1 MNDEPIETQEPTEPH
16 ATGRLA
22 TESNGAESNV
32 TGQPTF
38 RPPCGPVAGWADG
51 DVHRATG
58 IPYAAADRFELPVPL
73 PDRRNTE
80 PLQATQWSPPCP
92 QAPVPFLD
100 EVLGGWAV
108 AESTRTDEHCQR
120 LSITMPADRGAG
132 EQLPVLVWIHGGAY
146 VSGAGDLRNCDPRAL
161 VAEQRVIVVTVTYRL
176 GLFGYLGGAY
186 GRPAN
191 LGLFDQLEAVRWVHR
206 NIAAFGGDPARV
218 TLVGQS
224 AGGDAVA
231 HLMAVPGAT
240 GLFARAIIQ
249 SAPLGISRGRAAMTQ
264 AMQSAAGPLDPRAPV
279 DELVTRQEAV
289 SRAAA
294 RHGLRSAMPFGP
306 QYGHPPLPAERGIDA
321 AWDEVAPRVPVLIGY
336 TSEEARLFVPRIEA
350 LQSALSRPRL
360 GPALR
365 RGLVGA
371 ATEAVY
377 GRAARRFARRHAAA
391 GGQAWRYVIDFGAAN
406 ADNADNAGHAGH
418 ADNEWGAAH
427 TIDLP
432 LLFGGEPAWR
442 TAALL
447 TGVDWAEV
455 DRAGRGLRAM
465 WAAFARGEDLGDRGG
480 VEAALRYRRVGRS
493 GRRVGRSGG
502 RGGRSGGR
510 RTGRPLDRSVGRR
523 IEHSTGRP
531 GGPGGPGVPGGA
543 RVG

>member
-1 MNDEPIETQEPTEPH
+1 MNDAPIETKEPTEP
-16 ATGRLA
+16 TP
-22 TESNGAESNV
+22 TEPTPADPTPADPTPAEPNGTSRR
-32 TGQPTF
+32 PTF
-38 RPPCGPVAGWADG
+38 RPPCGPVVGWVDG

-58 IPYAAADRFELPVPL
+58 IPYAAADRFELPTPL
-73 PDRRNTE
+73 ADRPDSE

-120 LSITMPADRGAG
+120 LSITLPADRGAG

-176 GLFGYLGGAY
+176 GLFGYLGGAH

-224 AGGDAVA
+224 AGADAVA

-306 QYGHPPLPAERGIDA
+306 QYGYPPLPAERGIDA
-321 AWDEVAPRVPVLIGY
+321 AWDEVAPDIPVLIGY
-336 TSEEARLFVPRIEA
+336 TREEARLFVPRIEA
-350 LQSALSRPRL
+350 LRSPLSRPHL

-365 RGLVGA
+365 RALVGA

-391 GGQAWRYVIDFGAAN
+391 GGQAWRYVIDFGADR
-406 ADNADNAGHAGH
+406 ADRAARAARADR

-432 LLFGGEPAWR
+432 LLFGGEQAWR
-442 TAALL
+442 TASLL
-447 TGVDWAEV
+447 TGADWVEV
-455 DRAGRGLRAM
+455 DRAGRGLRAI
-465 WAAFARGEDLGDRGG
+465 WADFARGEDLGDRGG
-480 VEAALRYRRVGRS
+480 VESALRYRRVGRPVGS
-493 GRRVGRSGG
+493 PLGRRFG
-502 RGGRSGGR
+502 RGLGR
-510 RTGRPLDRSVGRR
+510 RWGRPLRRLDSARGR
-523 IEHSTGRP
+523 
-531 GGPGGPGVPGGA
+531 
-543 RVG
+543 

>member
-1 MNDEPIETQEPTEPH
+1 MNDARTQTREPNETDE
-16 ATGRLA
+16 A
-22 TESNGAESNV
+22 
-32 TGQPTF
+32 PTF
-38 RPPCGPVAGWADG
+38 RPPCGPVVGWVDG

-73 PDRRNTE
+73 PDRPDSE
-80 PLQATQWSPPCP
+80 PLQATHWSPPCL

-100 EVLGGWAV
+100 EVLGSWAV
-108 AESTRTDEHCQR
+108 AESTVTDEHCQR

-132 EQLPVLVWIHGGAY
+132 DQLPVLVWIHGGAY

-161 VAEQRVIVVTVTYRL
+161 VAEQRVVVVTVTYRL
-176 GLFGYLGGAY
+176 GLFGYLGGAH

-249 SAPLGISRGRAAMTQ
+249 SAPLGISRGRAAMTR
-264 AMQSAAGPLDPRAPV
+264 AMQSAAGPLDPRAPA
-279 DELVTRQEAV
+279 DELVARQEAV

-306 QYGHPPLPAERGIDA
+306 QYGYPPLPAERGIDA
-321 AWDEVAPRVPVLIGY
+321 AWDEVAPRIPVLIGY
-336 TSEEARLFVPRIEA
+336 TREEARLFVPRIGA
-350 LQSALSRPRL
+350 LQSALNRPRL
-360 GPALR
+360 GPVLR

-391 GGQAWRYVIDFGAAN
+391 GGRAWRYVIDFGADHSDHPGQ
-406 ADNADNAGHAGH
+406 ADRPGQQSQI
-418 ADNEWGAAH
+418 DNEWGAAH

-447 TGVDWAEV
+447 TGIDWAQV
-455 DRAGRGLRAM
+455 DRAGRGLRAI

-480 VEAALRYRRVGRS
+480 VESALRYRRVGRPR
-493 GRRVGRSGG
+493 GR
-502 RGGRSGGR
+502 
-510 RTGRPLDRSVGRR
+510 
-523 IEHSTGRP
+523 
-531 GGPGGPGVPGGA
+531 
-543 RVG
+543 